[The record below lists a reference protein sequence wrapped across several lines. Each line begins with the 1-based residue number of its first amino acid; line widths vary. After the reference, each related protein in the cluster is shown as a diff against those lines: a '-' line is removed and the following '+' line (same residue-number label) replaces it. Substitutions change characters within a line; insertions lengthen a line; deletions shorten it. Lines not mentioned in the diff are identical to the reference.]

1 MEEEKVNK
9 IRKKRTNVRGN
20 EKSKNGD
27 TAFKNTLIIVLLI
40 VCLIEIIYIIFYTL
54 NLKENTVKKSFLN
67 SYIEIQRNVSTYLVG
82 QNFESYNA
90 YNYAQILTGVIVDD
104 NGQNQK
110 IKDTNDEEIL
120 PLVSTENKIDINGVE
135 YFQCNSDNIKTNLK
149 IDMPSYRNI
158 TWYIGSNGELK
169 IKYSIKPAWWTSDL
183 DCLIVG
189 N

>member
-40 VCLIEIIYIIFYTL
+40 VCLVETIYIIFYTL

-149 IDMPSYRNI
+149 IPMDFNP
-158 TWYIGSNGELK
+158 
-169 IKYSIKPAWWTSDL
+169 P
-183 DCLIVG
+183 
-189 N
+189 